1 MAENKIDY
9 SAVTKEQALQEVN
22 QALTSSKINSFS
34 KVTKEQALQEVN
46 QALEN
51 SKKYSNTNNYPS
63 KEEAI
68 NEINGYITGHPQPY
82 DLSNGTANVPTQKYM
97 KVFTPEIDD
106 ILSSSSW
113 TDEGLLKPVRSL
125 KYGYL
130 SSASNFY
137 NLLSNIPGGINRF
150 KNFLTGQTS
159 KSPDELLMSDD
170 MNDKLN
176 VFEQAE
182 KFLKTV
188 AYDVAPKG
196 YIDERLIDKIYVG
209 VGATPVTIGEY
220 LPATRIAG
228 AIATP
233 LAKATPTLT
242 KLNQKYWGLVNPTS
256 MGIAGTDFVAQSDK
270 GFGDASIAGIKGLIL
285 GNALKGTEGLSLN
298 TRMTTLGIIG
308 FGSTE
313 GSFDDRVSGAVTFS
327 LLGGF
332 GRLEGRTLKE
342 LNRDFKDTYE
352 FRKGVMEK
360 GYSRDYIESVD
371 KLKDE
376 FRRDDSNIK
385 NYWEKSKAFKEE
397 YSKVEKA
404 LTEGDKNANPRTLDD
419 LQVSIDRYDALLTAE
434 LKRIKITRPFFDI
447 ITKEKMDIRNSEEVF
462 KDLFYVDEAG
472 NNKSKY
478 KDIDNNTLSSLI
490 GKYMLPPKFF
500 KEHPITKYITDRISR
515 SSIGATLR
523 FNDIIKSD
531 KINDVKYKYEGDIKE
546 RFSFIPGM
554 KFAKIK
560 ADPNSYEGTLKN
572 ITSQEAFGVMK
583 TMIEIE
589 QRYIDFVNAKGK
601 EKQDR
606 SYFFDEKGDAKID
619 LVEKEYKLNTNQ
631 MKHYLA
637 KRYAYEA
644 AHKSLIET
652 LKELGGN
659 TKIPTRLPNFIVHAF
674 AGDYRVYANKST
686 DKGTVNIQTYG
697 VENIRQA
704 EKLIENLKSA
714 DSSLE
719 YNYAK
724 KDVPT
729 DNRALN
735 QFAEVFGYVKNDSKA
750 TEVLD
755 TAYRNF
761 LLKNLPKHFLKRRKD
776 RYVTGFSGTNPF
788 KTDIENVQDFHR
800 AEIQY
805 FDGLTQ
811 AIERMKF
818 DADANFVLNFKG
830 VARKMYP
837 NAVKLSQDI
846 INNAYGRDK
855 SKISETI
862 DNLAQNYLKL
872 SGGAKFFDGVNRV
885 TLVSKLLAYNVR
897 FGFASFL
904 QPYQMVM
911 PNLRRLN
918 DLGITDKNPWESLF
932 QAYRDMFLPNKEVK
946 EAIKYFA
953 GEGGLA
959 SAKFLDEF
967 NSADFLGKIQVA
979 TKETLTESG
988 KKRFGKGRGLELLSG
1003 KKIAAHIEMYSRTI
1017 AGLMFYNHLRS
1028 AGIDPVTA
1036 RKTSAYQANN
1046 AMVEYDAELRPLLY
1060 GPVANLGY
1068 IGKSAGLFKT
1078 FAHNYLA
1085 QMVEYVKVAQ
1095 QTGNITGL
1103 QGFVASMVMYS
1114 GLLGVVGIGA
1124 ADQIIRGI
1132 NKAFNTD
1139 YRDVTTFLMQ
1149 QGFPDWALFGIASSA
1164 MNTNLSTTTAAPG
1177 LSTDTL
1183 LNFPGIEYVF
1193 GIGKEMA
1200 SLGIKIARGTYGP
1213 GDWVIP
1219 AKAAAPSSLHG
1230 ALELYYNAV
1239 AQGKPILSFL
1249 NINGEKRTIY
1259 LDMKNDLRAYPPR
1272 SVADWYK
1279 KLFLTATSVDE
1290 ARQLKALF
1298 HYTRWQGQKDNVVSY
1313 YVAYAVSVFLSS
1325 GGQFIPQN
1333 YYDFMSSEGKTRK
1346 QADDYLLN
1354 KLKSIQNDSLSK
1366 LKQKTPKSRE
1376 DIADKEMLNKMLGNQ

>member
-1 MAENKIDY
+1 MPENKSDLDYSTMSKEDLLNSMSNQLQKSKIDY
-9 SAVTKEQALQEVN
+9 STMSKSDLLNSMSNSLDISKRGVTV
-22 QALTSSKINSFS
+22 S
-34 KVTKEQALQEVN
+34 
-46 QALEN
+46 
-51 SKKYSNTNNYPS
+51 S
-63 KEEAI
+63 KEELLK
-68 NEINGYITGHPQPY
+68 EMEMTSKGHPQPY
-82 DLSNGTANVPTQKYM
+82 DLSNGTANVPIQKYM
-97 KVFTPEIDD
+97 KVFTPEMDD
-106 ILSSSSW
+106 ILSSNSW
-113 TDEGLLKPVRSL
+113 TDEGLLKPARSL

-137 NLLSNIPGGINRF
+137 NLISNIPGGINRF

-170 MNDKLN
+170 INDKLN

-196 YIDERLIDKIYVG
+196 YTDERLIDKIYMG
-209 VGATPVTIGEY
+209 VGAAPVTIGEY

-228 AIATP
+228 VVAKP
-233 LAKATPTLT
+233 LAKATPTLN

-285 GNALKGTEGLSLN
+285 GNALKGTEGLSIN

-352 FRKGVMEK
+352 FRKGVMENT
-360 GYSRDYIESVD
+360 YSRNYIESVD

-376 FRRDDSNIK
+376 FRREDSNIK
-385 NYWEKSKAFKEE
+385 NYWEKSRAFKEE

-419 LQVSIDRYDALLTAE
+419 LQVSIDRYDALLNAE

-447 ITKEKMDIRNSEEVF
+447 ITKEKMDIRNPEEVF

-472 NNKSKY
+472 NNKNKY
-478 KDIDNNTLSSLI
+478 QDIKEGTLPSLI
-490 GKYMLPPKFF
+490 GKYMLPVKFF
-500 KEHPITKYITDRISR
+500 KNHPLTKYVADRISR
-515 SSIGATLR
+515 SSINSTMR

-531 KINDVKYKYEGDIKE
+531 KINDVKYKYEGDVRE

-554 KFAKIK
+554 TFAKIK

-606 SYFFDEKGDAKID
+606 SYFFDEKGDAKVD

-637 KRYAYEA
+637 KRYAYDA
-644 AHKSLIET
+644 AHDSLIKV

-686 DKGTVNIQTYG
+686 DKGNVVVKTFGVDNIK
-697 VENIRQA
+697 QA
-704 EKLIENLKSA
+704 EKLINNLKTI

-719 YNYAK
+719 YSYAK
-724 KDVPT
+724 RNVPT

-735 QFAEVFGYVKNDSKA
+735 QFAEVFGYIKNDSKA
-750 TEVLD
+750 TEALD

-818 DADANFVLNFKG
+818 DADVNFVLNFKG

-837 NAVKLSQDI
+837 NAVRLSQDI
-846 INNAYGRDK
+846 VNNAYGKDK

-862 DNLAQNYLKL
+862 DKLVQNHLKL
-872 SGGAKFFDGVNRV
+872 SGGAKFFDGLNRV

-967 NSADFLGKIQVA
+967 NSADFLGKIQVS
-979 TKETLTESG
+979 TKDVLTKSG
-988 KKRFGKGRGLELLSG
+988 KKKFGKGRGLELLSG

-1017 AGLMFYNHLRS
+1017 AGLMFYNHYRS
-1028 AGIDPVTA
+1028 AGLDPVSA
-1036 RKTSAYQANN
+1036 RKNAAYQANN

-1060 GPVANLGY
+1060 GPTANFGY
-1068 IGKSAGLFKT
+1068 LGKSAGLFKT
-1078 FAHNYLA
+1078 FQHNYLA

-1103 QGFVASMVMYS
+1103 QGFVASMIMYS

-1124 ADQIIRGI
+1124 VDQLIRTI
-1132 NKAFNTD
+1132 NYIAKQDIKDA
-1139 YRDVTTFLMQ
+1139 TTFLME

-1164 MNTNLSTTTAAPG
+1164 INTNLSTTTAAPG

-1183 LNFPGIEYVF
+1183 LSFPGIDYVA
-1193 GIGKEMA
+1193 GIGKEIAVLSSKLLSGTA
-1200 SLGIKIARGTYGP
+1200 SFKDFL
-1213 GDWVIP
+1213 VP

-1230 ALELYYNAV
+1230 IIELYYNAL
-1239 AQGKPILSFL
+1239 AQGKPVVNFL
-1249 NINGEKRTIY
+1249 NGDGEQRTMY
-1259 LDMKNDLRAYPPR
+1259 LDMKKDLRAYPPR
-1272 SVADWYK
+1272 SIADWYK
-1279 KLFLTATSVDE
+1279 KVFLTATSVDE
-1290 ARQLKALF
+1290 ARKLKALF
-1298 HYTRWQGQKDNVVSY
+1298 HYTRWKAQNDTVIAG
-1313 YVAYAVSVFLSS
+1313 YVAYATSYFLAS
-1325 GGQFIPQN
+1325 GGEAIPQD
-1333 YYDFMSSEGKTRK
+1333 YYDLMASEGKTPK
-1346 QADDYLLN
+1346 QAEDYILN
-1354 KLKSIQNDSLSK
+1354 KLKSIQNDALSQ
-1366 LKQKTPKSRE
+1366 LLEKTPKNIQ
-1376 DIADKEMLNKMLGNQ
+1376 DIENSEMLNKMLGNQ